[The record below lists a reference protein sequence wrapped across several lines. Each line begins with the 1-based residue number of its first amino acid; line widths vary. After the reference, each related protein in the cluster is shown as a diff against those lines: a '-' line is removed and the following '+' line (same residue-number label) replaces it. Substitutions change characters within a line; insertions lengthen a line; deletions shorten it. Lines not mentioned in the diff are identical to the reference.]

1 MKLSHKLVLVS
12 AAVLMGVSPVVG
24 MANSASVQ
32 AAPIAHAKGVHN
44 TYGKNS
50 RVKMTKTMKFVDRYG
65 KKTSMSA
72 PKGGH
77 YTIWNVKNI
86 NGEVY
91 YSIQTD
97 LKYWI
102 PAAATEGTVTYK
114 SGNTTYTLKSNG
126 KKVVTSTSTAK
137 STKKSES
144 KKDSKKTTTKKSAST
159 KKSTSKKTASSKKTT
174 SKKTTS
180 NTIKLIH
187 NAYVYDKNGKR
198 LKTYMG
204 SAKYTTIAKGVTV
217 NSNGTKTIDGV
228 LYYSLGGGAYIKAA
242 NVDGKASNIDKPT
255 IITLKKNAYIY
266 NGEGKT
272 KKKLVKK
279 GKTVKT
285 TEARYIGTK
294 LYYKIGDDQFV
305 KAANVVKVKGT
316 GLDPVNEPDGA
327 ATVKVPDTEDVNS
340 TKVTTKRVVSL
351 YDIEG
356 QKYANRIFDAG
367 VSQQVSELRYIATS
381 VNSTPQLFFKLA
393 SGRGYL
399 KYDDVTMDGKILN
412 PVNTPEQAKAD
423 VTVATAADK
432 AKLTQSI
439 NEAASVKASEL
450 YKLSSSSAK
459 AAYDKA
465 ITEGAIVNNNAS
477 ATIGQVNEAEGAI
490 VAAKAKLNGAKIAVA
505 NFNSL
510 TPDEVTA
517 IVKAAANANNV
528 PESAIQFSNNNT
540 TLSIVTNGYTQPLN
554 INDYAVQNSAINR

>member
-65 KKTSMSA
+65 KKTSKTA
-72 PKGGH
+72 TKGGH

-97 LKYWI
+97 LKHWI

-137 STKKSES
+137 STKKSAKKVVKKTTKKTAIKSES

-242 NVDGKASNIDKPT
+242 NVDD
-255 IITLKKNAYIY
+255 
-266 NGEGKT
+266 
-272 KKKLVKK
+272 
-279 GKTVKT
+279 
-285 TEARYIGTK
+285 
-294 LYYKIGDDQFV
+294 
-305 KAANVVKVKGT
+305 KAANVDDKAANVDDKAATSSSTEKTSSKTTSKKNTSSEKNTSSDEESEDSTSVKLIHNAYVYDENGKRVKNYLGTSYIGKGVTVKGLGT
-316 GLDPVNEPDGA
+316 KTIKGTKYYALKPNHYY
-327 ATVKVPDTEDVNS
+327 VKGS
-340 TKVTTKRVVSL
+340 
-351 YDIEG
+351 
-356 QKYANRIFDAG
+356 
-367 VSQQVSELRYIATS
+367 
-381 VNSTPQLFFKLA
+381 
-393 SGRGYL
+393 
-399 KYDDVTMDGKILN
+399 
-412 PVNTPEQAKAD
+412 D
-423 VTVATAADK
+423 VTVK
-432 AKLTQSI
+432 
-439 NEAASVKASEL
+439 
-450 YKLSSSSAK
+450 
-459 AAYDKA
+459 
-465 ITEGAIVNNNAS
+465 
-477 ATIGQVNEAEGAI
+477 
-490 VAAKAKLNGAKIAVA
+490 
-505 NFNSL
+505 
-510 TPDEVTA
+510 
-517 IVKAAANANNV
+517 
-528 PESAIQFSNNNT
+528 
-540 TLSIVTNGYTQPLN
+540 
-554 INDYAVQNSAINR
+554 

>member
-50 RVKMTKTMKFVDRYG
+50 RVKMTKTMKCVDRYG
-65 KKTSMSA
+65 KKTSRPA
-72 PKGGH
+72 PEGGH

-137 STKKSES
+137 STKKSAKKSES
-144 KKDSKKTTTKKSAST
+144 KKDSKNTTTKKSAST
-159 KKSTSKKTASSKKTT
+159 KKSTSKKAAPSKKTT

-242 NVDGKASNIDKPT
+242 NVDGKAATSSS
-255 IITLKKNAYIY
+255 
-266 NGEGKT
+266 T
-272 KKKLVKK
+272 KK
-279 GKTVKT
+279 TSSKT
-285 TEARYIGTK
+285 TSNKNTSSEKNTSSDEK
-294 LYYKIGDDQFV
+294 S
-305 KAANVVKVKGT
+305 
-316 GLDPVNEPDGA
+316 
-327 ATVKVPDTEDVNS
+327 EDS
-340 TKVTTKRVVSL
+340 
-351 YDIEG
+351 
-356 QKYANRIFDAG
+356 
-367 VSQQVSELRYIATS
+367 TS
-381 VNSTPQLFFKLA
+381 V
-393 SGRGYL
+393 
-399 KYDDVTMDGKILN
+399 
-412 PVNTPEQAKAD
+412 
-423 VTVATAADK
+423 
-432 AKLTQSI
+432 
-439 NEAASVKASEL
+439 
-450 YKLSSSSAK
+450 
-459 AAYDKA
+459 
-465 ITEGAIVNNNAS
+465 
-477 ATIGQVNEAEGAI
+477 
-490 VAAKAKLNGAKIAVA
+490 
-505 NFNSL
+505 
-510 TPDEVTA
+510 
-517 IVKAAANANNV
+517 
-528 PESAIQFSNNNT
+528 
-540 TLSIVTNGYTQPLN
+540 
-554 INDYAVQNSAINR
+554 